1 MTQHELKILP
11 EYFVA
16 VANGTKTFEVR
27 KDDRPFEVGDILCLH
42 EINCGVLTGRT
53 IKAEVTYV
61 LRHPDYCKEGYCILS
76 IKVAQQQTV
85 KQLVV
90 ELNAK
95 GKEVPEKVR
104 YVSVD
109 YDDYGFDDKG
119 NIIYDTAYCPVCN
132 YKFAAERVD
141 HDNYCRRCGQKLDWS
156 P

>member
-1 MTQHELKILP
+1 MVHELKILP

-16 VANGTKTFEVR
+16 VRDGIKKFEVR

-61 LRHPDYCKEGYCILS
+61 LRHPDYCIEGYCILS

-90 ELNAK
+90 EPNAK
-95 GKEVPEKVR
+95 GKEIPEKVI
-104 YVSVD
+104 YEGDS
-109 YDDYGFDDKG
+109 YDDEGD
-119 NIIYDTAYCPVCN
+119 IIYDTAYCPICRLEYEVD
-132 YKFAAERVD
+132 YDD

-156 P
+156 PK

>member
-16 VANGTKTFEVR
+16 VRDGIKKFEVR

-76 IKVAQQQTV
+76 IKVAQQE
-85 KQLVV
+85 LVIENISEKSKREYH
-90 ELNAK
+90 ELVITGEGTTDFYVCPKCKGAFATDLCQINGSFEIDAGESFK
-95 GKEVPEKVR
+95 FCPYCGKELGGVEHE
-104 YVSVD
+104 
-109 YDDYGFDDKG
+109 
-119 NIIYDTAYCPVCN
+119 T
-132 YKFAAERVD
+132 
-141 HDNYCRRCGQKLDWS
+141 
-156 P
+156 

>member
-16 VANGTKTFEVR
+16 VANGTKKFEVR
-27 KDDRPFEVGDILCLH
+27 KDDRPFEAGDILCLH

-61 LRHPDYCKEGYCILS
+61 LRHSDYCKEGYCILS

-95 GKEVPEKVR
+95 GKEIPEKVIR
-104 YVSVD
+104 EGD
-109 YDDYGFDDKG
+109 GYDDEG
-119 NIIYDTAYCPVCN
+119 NIVYDTAYCPICN
-132 YKFAAERVD
+132 FEYDVDYDD

>member
-16 VANGTKTFEVR
+16 VRDGIKKFEVR

-42 EINCGVLTGRT
+42 EINCGMLTGRT

-76 IKVAQQQTV
+76 IKVDQQQTV

-95 GKEVPEKVR
+95 GKEIPEKVIR
-104 YVSVD
+104 EGD
-109 YDDYGFDDKG
+109 GYDDEG
-119 NIIYDTAYCPVCN
+119 NIVYDTAYCPICN
-132 YKFAAERVD
+132 FEYDVDYDD